1 VAVAVRVG
9 VTVTV
14 GVDVAVRVGVG
25 VNVAVGVD
33 VAVEVGDGVL
43 MGVGD
48 TEGVEVAVAVGVCFV
63 VVAHEGQGSQACRS
77 KADSAANREIAVK
90 VALGRISV
98 TRMPRYFAA
107 S

>member
-1 VAVAVRVG
+1 
-9 VTVTV
+9 VTV

-48 TEGVEVAVAVGVCFV
+48 TVGIEVAVAVGVCFV

-77 KADSAANREIAVK
+77 KAESAANREIAVR
-90 VALGRISV
+90 VARGRISI